1 MYVDSDYNLNQKRV
15 KNGLKKVYE
24 IKLVHDVNCINVLAV
39 HQYIVLLI
47 LQVCVIFKN
56 ILCDKFRTS
65 VFNPHS

>member
-1 MYVDSDYNLNQKRV
+1 MYVYSDYNLNQKRV
-15 KNGLKKVYE
+15 KKWVKVYE
-24 IKLVHDVNCINVLAV
+24 IKLVHYVNCINVLAV